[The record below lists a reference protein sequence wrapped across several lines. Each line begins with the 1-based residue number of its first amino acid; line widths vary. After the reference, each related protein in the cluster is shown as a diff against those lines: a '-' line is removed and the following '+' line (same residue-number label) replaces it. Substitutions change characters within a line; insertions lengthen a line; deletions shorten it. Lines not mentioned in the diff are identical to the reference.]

1 MNPSNKEERI
11 KLFRTPYASTV
22 ASLMFVVICARLD
35 IAPAVG
41 TASQFMAN
49 PMREHWNIVKRILR
63 YIKGTLNVELCFR
76 GSKFIIKGYVD
87 SNFASDTNKR
97 KSTRG
102 YVFTLTGGA
111 IGCVSKLQ
119 TIVAL
124 STIETGC
131 MATTHAYKEATWIKK
146 LLEELGY
153 K

>member
-41 TASQFMAN
+41 TA
-49 PMREHWNIVKRILR
+49 R
-63 YIKGTLNVELCFR
+63 
-76 GSKFIIKGYVD
+76 SKFIIKGYVD
-87 SNFASDTNKR
+87 SNFASDPNKR

-131 MATTHAYKEATWIKK
+131 MATIHAYKEATWIKK